1 MVYARQQG
9 GLDRLAFS
17 LAKTAIKRVRSMS
30 YWPARLEI
38 TAEQFDSKPS
48 DALLER
54 IGPWLLGALESEAS
68 CPPEPIRLA
77 GSVYWLWGEI
87 ANGGLAQ
94 YFTNGALGY
103 VYANHALGKLDRKNV
118 FKYLEEA
125 KLLLPSDFYS
135 QNLTERWD
143 KSSADNAISALDRPL
158 WESLR
163 DDTIF
168 DDLAAYVRSH
178 RREFEPYFSG

>member
-1 MVYARQQG
+1 
-9 GLDRLAFS
+9 
-17 LAKTAIKRVRSMS
+17 MS

-38 TAEQFDSKPS
+38 TAEQFNSKPS
-48 DALLER
+48 DALLEW
-54 IGPWLLGALESEAS
+54 IGPWLLGALEPYEDSF
-68 CPPEPIRLA
+68 PEPIRLA
-77 GSVYWLWGEI
+77 GSVWWLWCEI

-103 VYANHALGKLDRKNV
+103 ACADHALGELNRKDA
-118 FKYLEEA
+118 FKYLREA
-125 KLLLPSDFYS
+125 KLLLPSDFNS

-143 KSSADNAISALDRPL
+143 KASADEAISALDEPL

-178 RREFEPYFSG
+178 RREFEPYFSE